1 MKLRVVL
8 VFLIVLNFSVFLSLN
23 LDFEKDCEIVY
34 EDSNI
39 KQYSTS
45 FELEESL
52 ADNDLV
58 SVLINLDYDKYEV
71 IKQNDNVL
79 SKSSVND
86 YNLNI
91 RDNGKKYHYEKNKEY
106 LKEIKV
112 SNYRDIYVSKYM
124 PFIEVLYEKDTFVNC
139 KNEIL
144 DSIKSNKNIKKIFVN
159 TERKSKDNIEDAIE
173 ASNGTEYIASDL
185 YRGAGVKVGILES
198 SIINVEHSNLSG
210 VTKYTYDNPW
220 MIDSPSDHATAM
232 ASIIA
237 GQSTGIAPDVSI
249 YSAGIKFG
257 LSDEFDWFI
266 ENDVDVINMSFGETN
281 LTGEYSADSAMADYV
296 SCTYNIVMVAA
307 TGNNGETDGYV
318 GNPALGYNV
327 LSVGNCSSKST
338 MNGSSSYQ
346 EVIGPEKPNLVT
358 RGTAILVP
366 GFGCPNGTSTSCAV
380 MTGFVACLLSQYP
393 NLKLYPEKV
402 IALTMSNSFPMLGY
416 SHLQSNGVNEY
427 TGAGLFNLQSA
438 SDNYSGVQAMHNT
451 STTTTDTL
459 IATYS
464 KYYSSGAEVN
474 VACFWPAYATG
485 DEDETEYT
493 TYRMELYNTV
503 GQLVDSVSCG
513 RSNYMMF
520 QNYEVLITGTYKVK
534 IYQCSGLKNPN
545 GDWISVGFG
554 HSYS

>member
-8 VFLIVLNFSVFLSLN
+8 VFLIVLSFSVFLSFN
-23 LDFEKDCEIVY
+23 LDYEKECEIVY

-45 FELEESL
+45 LELEEL
-52 ADNDLV
+52 LVNNDLV

-71 IKQNDNVL
+71 IKRNESSL

-86 YNLNI
+86 YNLSI
-91 RDNGKKYHYEKNKEY
+91 RNNGKKYHYEKNKEF
-106 LKEIKV
+106 LKEINV
-112 SNYRDIYVSKYM
+112 YNYRDIYVSKYM

-144 DSIKSNKNIKKIFVN
+144 DNIKSNKNIKKIFVN
-159 TERKSKDNIEDAIE
+159 TERKAKDNIDLAIE
-173 ASNGTEYIASDL
+173 ASNATQYIASDL
-185 YRGAGVKVGILES
+185 YRGAGVKVGILETN
-198 SIINVEHSNLSG
+198 IIDVNHSNLSG

-220 MIDSPSDHATAM
+220 MIDSPSNHATTM

-237 GQSTGIAPDVSI
+237 HPSAGIAPDVSI
-249 YSAGIKFG
+249 YSAGIIFG
-257 LSDEFDWFI
+257 LGDEFDWMV
-266 ENDVDVINMSFGETN
+266 ENNVDVINISYGDADPN
-281 LTGEYSADSAMADYV
+281 GEYSSVSAMADYIV
-296 SCTYNIVMVAA
+296 CTYNMSIVGAV
-307 TGNNGETDGYV
+307 GNEGETDGYI
-318 GNPALGYNV
+318 GNPGLGYNV
-327 LSVGNCSSKST
+327 LSVSNCSSKSGLNMT
-338 MNGSSSYQ
+338 SSYQ

-358 RGTAILVP
+358 RGTAIIVP
-366 GFGCPNGTSTSCAV
+366 NLGCHNGTSVSCAV

-393 NLKLYPEKV
+393 NLKMYPEKV
-402 IALTMSNSFPMLGY
+402 IALTMSNSFQMLGY
-416 SHLQSNGVNEY
+416 SHLQSNGLNEG

-451 STTTTDTL
+451 STSTTDTL

-464 KYYSSGAEVN
+464 KYYGSGAKVN

-503 GQLVDSVSCG
+503 GQLVDSVRCG

-520 QNYEVLITGTYKVK
+520 QNYEVIVTGTYKVK